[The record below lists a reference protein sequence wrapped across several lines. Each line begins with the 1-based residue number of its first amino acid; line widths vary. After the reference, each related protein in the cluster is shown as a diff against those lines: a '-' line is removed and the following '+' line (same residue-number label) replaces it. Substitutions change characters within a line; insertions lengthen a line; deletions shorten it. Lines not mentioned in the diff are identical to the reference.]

1 MDGLQQQLLTLN
13 YKVDALYQMVEQ
25 LTRQLHQL
33 HQYVNP
39 HVNPRSV
46 TSPHERLSGD
56 FDALS
61 PPWSWNDLPV
71 YPSNPQ
77 ESENLEMMHKDILK
91 DEEGWDIPPDYN
103 LSDQDLAP
111 ELQIR
116 RLTAQVTAAYHRIAA
131 LEEQLLAQRVH

>member
-13 YKVDALYQMVEQ
+13 YKVDALYQMMEQ
-25 LTRQLHQL
+25 LTHQFN
-33 HQYVNP
+33 QCVASC
-39 HVNPRSV
+39 SV
-46 TSPHERLSGD
+46 SSSQERLSGE

-61 PPWSWNDLPV
+61 PPLLWNDLPV
-71 YPSNPQ
+71 YPPHAQ